1 MRLLYFYIMLSKDV
15 LKHVHKIQQKKHRQE
30 LGEFLIEGVKGVAE
44 ALKNADVKMVFVE
57 ETKRNEPEFAE
68 ILAQASGRKIE
79 YLFVGRKDIGEIKT
93 TDTFPGVSAIVAMQ
107 AVAFEDIT
115 NGPILCLDQVNDPG
129 NLGTIIRT
137 ADWFGIKNILLSEGS
152 VDPYNEKVVR
162 STMGS
167 LFRTKIFESEYVA
180 ETLEELKEK
189 GYHLYALT
197 LGGKDICELKALRQ
211 AQGKHV
217 FVFGSESHGIREE
230 VLELCDGK
238 YTIPGKGGAESLNV
252 GVAVGVVL
260 YGLL

>member
-1 MRLLYFYIMLSKDV
+1 MLPTQL
-15 LKHVHKIQQKKHRQE
+15 LKHVHKLQQKKHRQE

-44 ALKNADVKMVFVE
+44 ALKESEVKMVFVE
-57 ETKRNEPEFAE
+57 EQRRAEPEIAE
-68 ILAQASGRKIE
+68 ILAQATGRKIE
-79 YLFVGRKDIGEIKT
+79 YHFVGRKDIGEIKT
-93 TDTFPGVSAIVAMQ
+93 TDTYPGVSAVVAME
-107 AVAFEDIT
+107 AVEFEDIT
-115 NGPILCLDQVNDPG
+115 DGPILCLDQVNDPG

-167 LFRTKIFESEYVA
+167 LFRTKIFEAEYVA

-197 LGGKDICELKALRQ
+197 LGGKDMSEIQPSPKS
-211 AQGKHV
+211 V
-217 FVFGSESHGIREE
+217 YIFGSESHGIREE
-230 VLELCDGK
+230 ILELCDGK

-260 YGLL
+260 YSLNK